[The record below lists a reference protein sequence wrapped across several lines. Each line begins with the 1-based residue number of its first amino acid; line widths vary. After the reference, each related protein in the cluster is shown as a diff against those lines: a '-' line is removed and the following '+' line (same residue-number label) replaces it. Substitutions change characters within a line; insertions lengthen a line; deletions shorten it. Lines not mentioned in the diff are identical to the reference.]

1 MTNATRVAKPR
12 KKRKTVG
19 AWLHERIMPP
29 TGEARGR
36 IDPAIERGVAKVGAW
51 LRKKIIPPPSERPG
65 QMDYPAITKAIEAQR
80 KRRKLLDEVGR

>member
-1 MTNATRVAKPR
+1 MTNATRVARPR

-36 IDPAIERGVAKVGAW
+36 IDPAIERGVKKAGAW
-51 LRKKIIPPPSERPG
+51 LRKKMIPTPSKTPG
-65 QMDYPAITKAIEAQR
+65 QMDYPAITEAIKAQR
-80 KRRKLLDEVGR
+80 KRRKLLNEIGK